1 MPRSNCA
8 QQAPSLSAIAA
19 FEALSPQT
27 IERIEKHCAWRK
39 CEPGA
44 PIVNHLDQSSNVY
57 FVVSGE
63 VRVRLYS
70 LNGRSIGFCDLKRG
84 DMFGEVA
91 AIDAAPRSASVEART
106 NCLVASITAEA
117 FLEVVRSEHVVTL
130 ALLRH
135 LAAKIRELTK
145 RVYEFSALPVRNKI
159 QSELLRL
166 ASLAPREGR
175 IANISGA
182 PTHLEIASRTST
194 HREAVSR
201 ELSRLSRL
209 GLLERRGR
217 GLLVK
222 DVDRLAAMVHDATGE

>member
-130 ALLRH
+130 ALLWH

-145 RVYEFSALPVRNKI
+145 RVYEFSALPVRNRI

>member
-84 DMFGEVA
+84 T
-91 AIDAAPRSASVEART
+91 RSG
-106 NCLVASITAEA
+106 
-117 FLEVVRSEHVVTL
+117 RS
-130 ALLRH
+130 
-135 LAAKIRELTK
+135 
-145 RVYEFSALPVRNKI
+145 LP
-159 QSELLRL
+159 
-166 ASLAPREGR
+166 
-175 IANISGA
+175 
-182 PTHLEIASRTST
+182 
-194 HREAVSR
+194 
-201 ELSRLSRL
+201 
-209 GLLERRGR
+209 
-217 GLLVK
+217 
-222 DVDRLAAMVHDATGE
+222 

>member
-1 MPRSNCA
+1 MSRSNCA
-8 QQAPSLSAIAA
+8 QQAPALSAIAA

-27 IERIEKHCAWRK
+27 IERIEKHCAWRRY
-39 CEPGA
+39 EPGE
-44 PIVNHLDQSSNVY
+44 PIVNHLDQSNNVF
-57 FVVSGE
+57 FVVSGQL
-63 VRVRLYS
+63 RVSLYS
-70 LNGRSIGFCDLKRG
+70 LSGHSIGFCDLKPG

-91 AIDAAPRSASVEART
+91 AIDGAPRSASVEART

-135 LAAKIRELTK
+135 LAVKIRELTT
-145 RVYEFSALPVRNKI
+145 RVYEFSALPVRNRI

-175 IANISGA
+175 SANIAGA
-182 PTHLEIASRTST
+182 PTHSEIASRTST

-222 DVDRLAAMVHDATGE
+222 DVDRLATMVHDATGE

>member
-1 MPRSNCA
+1 M
-8 QQAPSLSAIAA
+8 
-19 FEALSPQT
+19 
-27 IERIEKHCAWRK
+27 
-39 CEPGA
+39 
-44 PIVNHLDQSSNVY
+44 
-57 FVVSGE
+57 
-63 VRVRLYS
+63 
-70 LNGRSIGFCDLKRG
+70 
-84 DMFGEVA
+84 
-91 AIDAAPRSASVEART
+91 
-106 NCLVASITAEA
+106 
-117 FLEVVRSEHVVTL
+117 
-130 ALLRH
+130 
-135 LAAKIRELTK
+135 TK
-145 RVYEFSALPVRNKI
+145 RVYEFSALPVRNRI